1 MTENLYSNFSS
12 NQSKVQLQTT
22 LQNHDT
28 TYTSTSMESKPN
40 NDLEIKPGGAWAR
53 FWASVIDGMIFGLPA
68 IVIVSIWYLIIGTR
82 ISKGSIE
89 TNLAYTIII
98 LASYIIYYVYL
109 TSKKGT
115 TIGKDAY
122 GLKVV
127 KYLTNEKISYW
138 RGIVR
143 ELTKVGIL
151 IIPIIGGLF
160 YFINGIVI
168 IFSKQKRGLHDLAAN
183 SQVVRVK
190 SAWPMR
196 KQIAFFGGYALLFIV
211 IYILWSSIG
220 QTIKQFLPTPVTKV
234 STERKSWKLF
244 ENKTDR
250 WSIQYDDKLFKAP
263 LLYPSSSDRK
273 LTFNRVPGLDDF
285 CLDSFN
291 VEKKD
296 NLSDLPLEQWLGVND
311 PTYNYQGKVQE
322 NVTINGIIGKR
333 VTADNNAVYES
344 NGPRKYRIVT
354 IYLPYNNKV
363 FILSYS
369 DIYYWRFPGEECR
382 NNEAA
387 IKAFFVTF
395 IPVQ

>member
-1 MTENLYSNFSS
+1 MPL
-12 NQSKVQLQTT
+12 
-22 LQNHDT
+22 
-28 TYTSTSMESKPN
+28 ESKPN
-40 NDLEIKPGGAWAR
+40 NNFEIKPGGAWAR
-53 FWASVIDGMIFGLPA
+53 FWASIIDGMIFGIPA
-68 IVIVSIWYLIIGTR
+68 VVIVSIWYLITGIR

-89 TNLAYTIII
+89 TNPVYTIIV
-98 LASYIIYYVYL
+98 LASYIIYYVYF

-127 KYLTNEKISYW
+127 KYHTDEKISYW

-151 IIPIIGGLF
+151 IIPIFGGLF
-160 YFINGIVI
+160 YFVNSLVI

-190 SAWPMR
+190 STWPMK
-196 KQIAFFGGYALLFIV
+196 KQIAFFGGYILLFIA

-220 QTIKQFLPTPVTKV
+220 QTINQFLPTPVTKI
-234 STERKSWKLF
+234 STEQKSWKLF
-244 ENKTDR
+244 ENKTDG
-250 WSIQYDDKLFKAP
+250 WSIRYDDKLFKAP
-263 LLYPSSSDRK
+263 LLNRSDNDRK
-273 LTFNRVPGLDDF
+273 LTFNRAHGLDEF

-291 VEKKD
+291 VEKRD
-296 NLSDLPLEQWLGVND
+296 NPSGLPLEQWLGVND

-322 NVTINGIIGKR
+322 SVSINGIIGKR

-344 NGPRKYRIVT
+344 SVPRKYRIVT
-354 IYLPYNNKV
+354 IYLPFNNKV

-369 DIYYWRFPGEECR
+369 DIYYWRFPKEECL

-387 IKAFFVTF
+387 IKAFFETF
-395 IPVQ
+395 SPVE